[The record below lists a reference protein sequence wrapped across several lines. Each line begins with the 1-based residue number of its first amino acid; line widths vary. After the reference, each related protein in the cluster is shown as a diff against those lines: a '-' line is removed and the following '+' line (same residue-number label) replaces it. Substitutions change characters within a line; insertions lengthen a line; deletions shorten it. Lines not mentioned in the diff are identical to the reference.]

1 MFSGLGRSPGEGHD
15 NPLQYSGLENSMGC
29 IWGHKESDATEQ
41 LFSLLLYLGFPAG
54 AAVKNPPAN
63 TGDARDMGSIPG
75 SGPPLPEVVDEK
87 EKATHSTILL
97 PGKLHGQRSLVGYS
111 PWCCRVGHN

>member
-75 SGPPLPEVVDEK
+75 AGIGYPLQYSW
-87 EKATHSTILL
+87 A
-97 PGKLHGQRSLVGYS
+97 SLVAQLVKNI
-111 PWCCRVGHN
+111 PALQETWV

>member
-1 MFSGLGRSPGEGHD
+1 MESTISSPSKYILGFPNCSVGKESACNVGDLGSIPGLGSSPGEGND

-75 SGPPLPEVVDEK
+75 SGR
-87 EKATHSTILL
+87 ST
-97 PGKLHGQRSLVGYS
+97 S
-111 PWCCRVGHN
+111 